1 MVTDCLQSSTK
12 TTTKI
17 THLIKKMSVSDK
29 KVHYEINCTRCI
41 GVEIILKIH

>member
-1 MVTDCLQSSTK
+1 
-12 TTTKI
+12 
-17 THLIKKMSVSDK
+17 MSVSDK